1 MTGAKPLGLVCI
13 REAAMNE
20 TYRCLD
26 GREVVLTFDEDAL
39 RVEATTRGGETIGT
53 FQFGLVGQDGVEI
66 DLLDDPRR
74 CGVAGSD
81 SGRSGRCVARA
92 RH

>member
-1 MTGAKPLGLVCI
+1 
-13 REAAMNE
+13 MNE

-39 RVEATTRGGETIGT
+39 RVEATSRGGETIGT
-53 FQFGLVGQDGVEI
+53 FQFGLVGQRRRDRPAGR
-66 DLLDDPRR
+66 PRR